1 MKETEVDS
9 VYFRWDDSVASISI

>member
-1 MKETEVDS
+1 MKEIEVDS